1 MNEISNLKIIL
12 HVIDGDTMMP
22 ILSDSL
28 ITEDNISAY
37 KYVSKLLDKAYQSP
51 DRKTTTFL
59 PNSKLRQSIIEL
71 KQQKLTFIE
80 LSKMFAE
87 NLYEIAK
94 QNPSIPNADL
104 IVTFFE
110 YQDRQWIGVLKCNY
124 KEGFTHHVTN
134 DAGKVE
140 NLLIQYKAILP
151 FATQK
156 IEECAL
162 IDLMNEEIIVIE
174 KKYEINGQLQAY
186 LSEMFLGCAE
196 KLSIKQEIDTIYK
209 KAQEISNNNVGT
221 MSELKNTLLDFAELG
236 GKFEIE
242 EVAERLFPDSESM
255 QREYIARMAENGV
268 TGNIEI
274 DEKFINRKS
283 KMHKIVT
290 DTGVEISIPSE
301 SFSNRD
307 IVEFQ
312 NNPDG
317 KISIAIKNVG
327 RITNK

>member
-1 MNEISNLKIIL
+1 MNDVDNMKVVL
-12 HVIDGDTMMP
+12 HIIDGDAMMP
-22 ILSDSL
+22 ILSDAL
-28 ITEDNISAY
+28 IAEDNVSAY
-37 KYVSKLLDKAYQSP
+37 NYVSKLLEKAYKSP
-51 DRKTTTFL
+51 DRKTTNFL
-59 PNSKLRQSIIEL
+59 PNSQIQKHIINL
-71 KQQKLTFIE
+71 KQKKLTFIE
-80 LSKMFAE
+80 ASKIFAE
-87 NLYEIAK
+87 KLYEIAK
-94 QNPSIPNADL
+94 QNSDIPNADL
-104 IVTFFE
+104 IVAYFE
-110 YQDRQWIGVLKCNY
+110 YHSKQWIGILKCNY

-134 DAGKVE
+134 EEGKVE

-162 IDLMNEEIIVIE
+162 IDLINEEIIIIE
-174 KKYEINGQLQAY
+174 KKYEINGQLRAY
-186 LSEMFLGCAE
+186 FSEIFLECAE

-209 KAQEISNNNVGT
+209 KTQEISNNSVET
-221 MSELKNTLLDFAELG
+221 MSELKNTMMDFAELG
-236 GKFEIE
+236 GRFEIE
-242 EVAERLFPDSESM
+242 EVAERLFPNSESM
-255 QREYIARMAENGV
+255 QRDYVARMAENGV
-268 TGNIEI
+268 GGNIEV